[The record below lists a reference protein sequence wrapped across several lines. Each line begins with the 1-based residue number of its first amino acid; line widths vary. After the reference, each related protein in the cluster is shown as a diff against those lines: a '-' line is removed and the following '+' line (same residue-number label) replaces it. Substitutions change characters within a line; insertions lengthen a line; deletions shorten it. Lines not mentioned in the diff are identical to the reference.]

1 MTGSTH
7 PAEAALTRDPDLR
20 EDPIAFELAHV
31 LAVPTGTSSKGF
43 PFLEQGAYQRFRER
57 VPHILAMGPR
67 TLHALDR
74 VVAVAKRHGLDVG
87 NAAKVVRGCVLTAAI
102 TAPADLWLLRYV
114 LGTLGKV
121 GLTHRLL
128 AGEAIDPADAEVERD
143 GRRVAADRRELLAD
157 LTFVLS
163 RGLLEQDEA
172 GRFLRAR
179 DAHAQG
185 ALGAFLAPP
194 AWRAEVSRLWA
205 RAFAGVS
212 LDGAE
217 KKELIALGRELPPA
231 PEATARSWLPS
242 GDDIEVGAR
251 LLPLVL
257 GLRAAGKHA
266 LLASGIELSPG
277 SLAPADAEIGAAALA
292 ILVAAGAAS
301 RDGAAS
307 REGAASRDGDAA
319 ATAMPTATGRR
330 IGEKGAGPM
339 GIIEAY
345 HPYMA
350 RLDEILVQGRGAS
363 WVTRGAN
370 IAASQDANRESFTKA
385 NDALDAFCA
394 DTGFVLKTF
403 IEHAIG
409 RGEATRQRYARPG
422 GRELRYFG
430 ADLEDAAID
439 ACLEEQRAGR
449 LPAGMVFVRN
459 ADIGEPARLIEALRA
474 AGADPQG
481 AVMVVGNG
489 FHEVRGQTDERMVD
503 VLRGYADAGIL
514 LLFTE
519 ESALRVDD
527 LLATAWNTYHAGFRY
542 VHEKSGQGLR
552 PAEAAPPSRFPM
564 AKSWHECTAAAGY
577 VRVDRYSVR
586 SRTVY
591 PTAPHHGH
599 NPSISANHFCVPRSI
614 ADRLGLAG

>member
-1 MTGSTH
+1 MSGTTH
-7 PAEAALTRDPDLR
+7 PAEAALTRDPEVRD
-20 EDPIAFELAHV
+20 DPLAFELAHV
-31 LAVPTGTSSKGF
+31 LAVPTGTSSGGF
-43 PFLEQGAYQRFRER
+43 PYLEQSAYERFRDR

-67 TLHALDR
+67 ALHALDR
-74 VVAVAKRHGLDVG
+74 VVAVAQHHGLDVG
-87 NAAKVVRGCVLTAAI
+87 NAAKVVRGCILTAAI

-121 GLTHRLL
+121 GLAHRLL
-128 AGEAIDPADAEVERD
+128 AGEALDPATTDVERD
-143 GRRVAADRRELLAD
+143 GRKVPANRKELVAD
-157 LTFVLS
+157 LGFVLS

-172 GRFLRAR
+172 GRFVRPR

-194 AWRAEVSRLWA
+194 GWPPDVARLWA

-212 LDGAE
+212 LDAPE
-217 KKELIALGRELPPA
+217 KKELVALGAGCPTVQERGPRGWFP
-231 PEATARSWLPS
+231 T
-242 GDDIEVGAR
+242 GDEIEVGAR
-251 LLPLVL
+251 LLPVVL

-266 LLASGIELSPG
+266 LLASGIELVAR
-277 SLAPADAEIGAAALA
+277 SLSPADAEVGEAALA
-292 ILVAAGAAS
+292 ILVAAGAGQ
-301 RDGAAS
+301 RN
-307 REGAASRDGDAA
+307 GDAVV
-319 ATAMPTATGRR
+319 PTATGRR
-330 IGEKGAGPM
+330 VGEKGAGPM

-350 RLDEILVQGRGAS
+350 RLDDILVDGRGAV

-370 IAASQDANRESFTKA
+370 ITASQDANRESFARA

-394 DTGFVLKTF
+394 DTGFALRVF

-449 LPAGMVFVRN
+449 LPAGMVFVRS
-459 ADIGEPARLIEALRA
+459 ADIGEPQRLVEALRN
-474 AGADPQG
+474 AGADPSG

-489 FHEVRGQTDERMVD
+489 FHEVRGQTDERMVE
-503 VLRGYADAGIL
+503 VLRGYADAGIV

-519 ESALRVDD
+519 ESALAVDD

-552 PAEAAPPSRFPM
+552 PADPAPQSRFPL
-564 AKSWHECTAAAGY
+564 ARSWQECTALAGY
-577 VRVDRYSVR
+577 VRLEKYSSR
-586 SRTVY
+586 SRTIY
-591 PTAPHHGH
+591 PMAPHRGH
-599 NPSISANHFCVPRSI
+599 NPNISANHFCVPRPL
-614 ADRLGLAG
+614 AERLGLAT